1 MNVRKSVVAGRF
13 YPGTAKDLQGMIAM
27 CLSGASTFFG
37 PDAQPKK
44 DALDTPCMLMLP
56 HAGYI
61 FSAPVACAAL
71 LGTRLPKT
79 VILLCPNH
87 TGYGRSRF
95 GVWSD
100 GAWETP
106 LGLVPVN
113 ADLAQKLAAKKPFA
127 ADTLCHMKEH
137 SIEVELPLLQAMAT
151 KQGTD
156 FDIVPVCIASQT
168 NADLKAAGL
177 ALAEVA
183 GDAIVKGEVGIVV
196 SSDMNHYEN
205 EKTTMAKDNLALEK
219 VLAED
224 ARGLLET
231 CAQNC
236 ITMCGAGPMALALHA
251 LRAIRL
257 VPTRKAWLVAH
268 ETSGRVAGDFEKVVG
283 YAGVRFYL

>member
-1 MNVRKSVVAGRF
+1 M
-13 YPGTAKDLQGMIAM
+13 
-27 CLSGASTFFG
+27 
-37 PDAQPKK
+37 
-44 DALDTPCMLMLP
+44 
-56 HAGYI
+56 
-61 FSAPVACAAL
+61 
-71 LGTRLPKT
+71 
-79 VILLCPNH
+79 
-87 TGYGRSRF
+87 
-95 GVWSD
+95 
-100 GAWETP
+100 
-106 LGLVPVN
+106 
-113 ADLAQKLAAKKPFA
+113 
-127 ADTLCHMKEH
+127 
-137 SIEVELPLLQAMAT
+137 
-151 KQGTD
+151 
-156 FDIVPVCIASQT
+156 PVCIASQT

-196 SSDMNHYEN
+196 SSDMNHYED

>member
-37 PDAQPKK
+37 PNAPVDK
-44 DALDTPCMLMLP
+44 DTQDTPCMLMLP

-79 VILLCPNH
+79 VIVLCPNH

-95 GVWSD
+95 GVWPN

-106 LGLVPVN
+106 LGSVPVN
-113 ADLAQKLAAKKPFA
+113 AELAQKLAEKTPFG
-127 ADTLCHMKEH
+127 ADTLCHAKEH
-137 SIEVELPLLQAMAT
+137 SIEVELPLLQAMAM

-196 SSDMNHYEN
+196 SSDMNHYED

>member
-13 YPGTAKDLQGMIAM
+13 YPGSAKDLQGMIAM

-37 PDAQPKK
+37 PNAPVDK
-44 DALDTPCMLMLP
+44 DTQDTPCMLMLP

-79 VILLCPNH
+79 VIVLCPNH

-95 GVWSD
+95 GVWPN

-106 LGLVPVN
+106 LGSVPVN
-113 ADLAQKLAAKKPFA
+113 AELAQKLAEKTPFG
-127 ADTLCHMKEH
+127 ADTLCHAKEH
-137 SIEVELPLLQAMAT
+137 SIEVELPLLQAMAM

-177 ALAEVA
+177 ALADVAEKYLHKGSKVYLEGQLQTRRWEDNNGQERYTTEVVLQNFNGNLVLLDAKGDGVPA
-183 GDAIVKGEVGIVV
+183 GGNDVFATTDSGWD
-196 SSDMNHYEN
+196 SS
-205 EKTTMAKDNLALEK
+205 AAG
-219 VLAED
+219 A
-224 ARGLLET
+224 APAGLDDD
-231 CAQNC
+231 
-236 ITMCGAGPMALALHA
+236 IP
-251 LRAIRL
+251 
-257 VPTRKAWLVAH
+257 
-268 ETSGRVAGDFEKVVG
+268 F
-283 YAGVRFYL
+283 